1 MSKVLFGLHMIDH
14 PQQQQ
19 KGVYRSCVSTQ
30 RKRAVLS
37 CFRQASLHSLPSLS
51 LIVLLLTGYKTENKS
66 R

>member
-37 CFRQASLHSLPSLS
+37 CFRQASLHSLPRLQNRKQ
-51 LIVLLLTGYKTENKS
+51 IEIAG
-66 R
+66 RGF